1 VLSGH
6 SPAPWLGLAL
16 IEWVG
21 LAGVAARRQANI
33 LDTWR
38 PRLDVLVLTS
48 RPDKPSYRYR
58 VEALLPGLAD
68 RGINVR
74 VLFTRDMGRWRF
86 RRYLDCSGFDTVLI
100 QKRILRP
107 LDRFLLRRV
116 ARGVVF
122 DFDDAVGFDS
132 EGRPRPRMQKRLAAM
147 ARFADHITCGNN
159 YLASLLGT
167 SDKKVTV
174 VPTSID
180 TDRFAPRKGTTADSS
195 TRVVVG
201 WIGSRKNLRHLE
213 ELLPVLAN
221 VDGILL
227 KVVADSAASLDL
239 DRLGE
244 TPFEFEAWSAENEVA
259 QTASFDIGIMPLP
272 DNNFTRG
279 KCGCKALQCM
289 AMGLP
294 TICSPVGM
302 NCDLIQPGINGLLA
316 GSPGEWGRSLER
328 LVGDVALRRQIGKQA
343 RAHVLEHYS
352 ASTAVEQM
360 AAVFQEAAGSAR
372 RSTAA

>member
-1 VLSGH
+1 MV
-6 SPAPWLGLAL
+6 
-16 IEWVG
+16 
-21 LAGVAARRQANI
+21 RRFGS
-33 LDTWR
+33 LDTWSF
-38 PRLDVLVLTS
+38 RLDVLVLTS
-48 RPDKPSYRYR
+48 RPEKPSYRFR

-86 RRYLDCSGFDTVLI
+86 RRYLDCSGYDTVLI

-107 LDRFLLRRV
+107 VDRFLLRRV
-116 ARGVVF
+116 ARHVIF

-132 EGRPRPRMQKRLAAM
+132 KGRPRPRMQKRLAAM

-159 YLASLLGT
+159 YLASLVGT
-167 SDKKVTV
+167 NDKKVTV

-180 TDRFAPRKGTTADSS
+180 TDRFVPAKETMADSS

-201 WIGSRKNLRHLE
+201 WIGSRKNLKHLD

-221 VDGILL
+221 VDGIVL
-227 KVVADSAASLDL
+227 KVVADSAESLNL
-239 DRLGE
+239 DRLGK
-244 TPFEFEAWSAENEVA
+244 TPFEFEAWSAETEVA

-289 AMGLP
+289 ATGLP

-316 GSPGEWGRSLER
+316 GPPGEWARSLKQ
-328 LVGDVALRRQIGKQA
+328 LVGDVARRRKIGTQA
-343 RAHVLEHYS
+343 RADVLKRYS
-352 ASTAVEQM
+352 AAAAVEQM
-360 AAVFQEAAGSAR
+360 AGVFERATGSAR

>member
-1 VLSGH
+1 
-6 SPAPWLGLAL
+6 
-16 IEWVG
+16 
-21 LAGVAARRQANI
+21 
-33 LDTWR
+33 
-38 PRLDVLVLTS
+38 LDVLVLTS
-48 RPDKPSYRYR
+48 RPEKPSYRYR

-86 RRYLDCSGFDTVLI
+86 RRYFDCSKYDSVLI

-107 LDRFLLRRV
+107 VDRFLLRRV
-116 ARGVVF
+116 ARRVIF

-132 EGRPRPRMQKRLAAM
+132 EGKPRSRMQKRLAAM
-147 ARFADHITCGNN
+147 AHFADHITCGNN
-159 YLASLLGT
+159 YLASLVAT
-167 SDKKVTV
+167 HDKKVTV

-180 TDRFAPRKGTTADSS
+180 TDRFAPAKEKESMVDSS

-201 WIGSRKNLRHLE
+201 WIGSQKNLKHLDE
-213 ELLPVLAN
+213 VLPVLAS
-221 VDGILL
+221 VDGIVL
-227 KVVADSAASLDL
+227 KVVADSVESLDL

-244 TPFEFEAWSAENEVA
+244 TPFEFENWSAETEVA
-259 QTASFDIGIMPLP
+259 QTASFDIGIMPLL

-289 AMGLP
+289 SMGLP

-316 GSPGEWGRSLER
+316 ESPGEWGRSLNQ
-328 LVGDVALRRQIGKQA
+328 LVGDVARRRKIGEQA
-343 RAHVLEHYS
+343 RAHVLNRYS
-352 ASTAVEQM
+352 AAAAVEQM
-360 AAVFQEAAGSAR
+360 AGVFERAAGSAR